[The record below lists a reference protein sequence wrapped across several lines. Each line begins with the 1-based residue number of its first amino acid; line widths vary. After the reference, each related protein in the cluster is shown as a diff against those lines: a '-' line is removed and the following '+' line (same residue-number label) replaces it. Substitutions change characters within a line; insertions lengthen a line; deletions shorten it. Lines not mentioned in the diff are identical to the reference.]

1 MYELSALG
9 FGPFFAQQLPHH
21 GDVPRRDPI
30 VARIAAEHRQAYQ
43 VFSEAGAG
51 PAKLTG
57 RLAHELGAEA
67 FPGVGDWVTLQSA
80 PAPEQVC
87 LIDSVLERRTV
98 FTRGAAG
105 RVSQGQVI
113 AANVD
118 VVLVVCG
125 LDADFSLRRL
135 ERYLA
140 RVWASG
146 AQPVIVLSKADL
158 CRDAEGKVALVEQ
171 RNPGVPTLA
180 TCALEQ
186 GRQGLEAVEQIVTPG
201 VTVAVVGSSGA
212 GKSTL
217 INALLG
223 ESQLA
228 TAEVRASDGRGRH
241 TTTHRQ
247 LIVLPEGGLLID
259 TPGMR
264 ELQLLDADGLAS
276 AFSDIGA
283 LATGC
288 RYRDCR
294 HLSEPGCAVRE
305 AVEEGELPADR
316 LEHFEELEREAAA
329 YETRRDATQRR
340 KAGREM
346 RQKIRE
352 AQRMRRWKGGD

>member
-9 FGPFFAQQLPHH
+9 FGPFFAQQLSNHE
-21 GDVPRRDPI
+21 VPSHEVI
-30 VARIAAEHRQAYQ
+30 VARIAAEHRSAYE
-43 VFSEAGAG
+43 VFSEAGVG
-51 PAKLTG
+51 PARLTG

-105 RVSQGQVI
+105 RAAQGQVI

-146 AQPVIVLSKADL
+146 AQPVIVLSKVDL
-158 CRDAEGKVALVEQ
+158 CGDAVAKVERVEQ
-171 RNPGVPTLA
+171 RNPGVLTLA

-186 GRQGLEAVEQIVTPG
+186 GQQGLEPLAQLVRPG

-217 INALLG
+217 INALSG
-223 ESQLA
+223 EPQLA
-228 TAEVRASDGRGRH
+228 TGEVRASDGRGQH

-264 ELQLLDADGLAS
+264 ELQLLDADGLESVFA
-276 AFSDIGA
+276 DIGA
-283 LATGC
+283 LATRC

-305 AVEEGELPADR
+305 AVEEGDLPADR

-329 YETRRDATQRR
+329 YESRRDAPQRR
-340 KAGREM
+340 KAGRVM
-346 RQKIRE
+346 RQMVRE
-352 AQRMRRWKGGD
+352 AQRLRRWKRGE